1 MPKKGKK
8 LSEEKNEQL
17 MEAYSDATAEALL
30 DSAFGKWDQITPPN
44 SRVPYL
50 DRGDHII
57 IGGRTATEL
66 LMEQFNEEF
75 PKMRNE
81 RGNPVDIIEHAK
93 FYNEFR
99 EKKGKN
105 LINQMITGALANGE
119 KVEVFVPDKTTGKI
133 KDQPMAL
140 TPRGYEPAGPLVK
153 PKQLN
158 GWQKF
163 WNKFGF
169 YKKEKAAVVNYEKE
183 SAARQKVQFCNK
195 TARANLG
202 TNYGMAS
209 AYREEMNKYHPEIRE
224 DMAENFPKANGNPVG
239 LGLRNCFETSRSSF
253 YSTMIQTLATKRDK
267 EGKLL
272 YTNEQLFDMDDPKM
286 QKARADA
293 TKEVYEHYKAG
304 DTDWLVDVQH
314 DAATVLRA
322 RIDEQA
328 AKLDFSKPDL
338 TEQKGFRAFSM
349 LSDTAFDQ
357 SQDMKHTK
365 ERLNERYGKGAYLE
379 DAGKVGDCSQPYR
392 HCITSLNAQK
402 NLLNE
407 VPGKAVGT
415 ICDQLALV
423 LRSQA
428 FQQHI
433 GKTMKEHP
441 EQKFSDITK
450 VGMVTK
456 ATYVIQEAEYRED
469 VMEEHEEYG
478 TALPKLMEQ
487 NIKLAREH
495 ISNPEKF
502 GKQIAGG
509 VLEGRLKLRELT
521 PDSEKPTEFEV
532 RDAATVERE
541 MKQQQ
546 RTGGG
551 PEL

>member
-75 PKMRNE
+75 PRMKDKE
-81 RGNPVDIIEHAK
+81 GKPVGVREHAK
-93 FYNEFR
+93 LYNKFR
-99 EKKGKN
+99 QEKGKN

-119 KVEVFVPDKTTGKI
+119 KVEVFVPDKVTGKI

-195 TARANLG
+195 TARANLS

-209 AYREEMNKYHPEIRE
+209 VYREEMDKYHPEIRE
-224 DMAENFPKANGNPVG
+224 DMAENFPHANGNPAA

-253 YSTMIQTLATKRDK
+253 HATMIQTLATKRDK

-293 TKEVYEHYKAG
+293 TKEVYDHYKAG

-314 DAATVLRA
+314 DAAPVLRD
-322 RIDEQA
+322 RISGQA
-328 AKLDFSKPDL
+328 EKLDFSKPNL
-338 TEQKGFRAFSM
+338 TEQPGFREFAM

-365 ERLNERYGKGAYLE
+365 ERLNEKHGKDAYWE
-379 DAGKVGDCSQPYR
+379 ATGKVGDCSQPCR
-392 HCITSLNAQK
+392 HFINSLNAQK

-407 VPGKAVGT
+407 VSGKAEDVVCTELAVVFKGQALQQ
-415 ICDQLALV
+415 QL
-423 LRSQA
+423 
-428 FQQHI
+428 
-433 GKTMKEHP
+433 GKNIKEHP
-441 EQKFSDITK
+441 EQKFADIANIYL
-450 VGMVTK
+450 VTN
-456 ATYVIQEAEYRED
+456 AAYVVQEAEYNDEA
-469 VMEEHEEYG
+469 MEEHEEYG

-509 VLEGRLKLRELT
+509 VLEGRIQLRELT
-521 PDSEKPTEFEV
+521 PDMKKPTEFEV
-532 RDAATVERE
+532 RNAATVERE